1 MLPSYKK
8 SPSFDYEEEKDIKT
22 MAQKI
27 KIFFALL
34 TLLSSVQD
42 VDDVIA
48 DVDEQLENTWDK
60 DHQDEKGEFELLEKA
75 PSYHHFISAPAG
87 GVKPS
92 TAAAASVP
100 ASVAEFVMKKD
111 IPLLRSSLPAGIK
124 LETKLFTYYI

>member
-1 MLPSYKK
+1 
-8 SPSFDYEEEKDIKT
+8 

-27 KIFFALL
+27 KLFFALL
-34 TLLSSVQD
+34 TLLCTVQD

-124 LETKLFTYYI
+124 LETKLFTFEYI

>member
-124 LETKLFTYYI
+124 LETKLFTYFI